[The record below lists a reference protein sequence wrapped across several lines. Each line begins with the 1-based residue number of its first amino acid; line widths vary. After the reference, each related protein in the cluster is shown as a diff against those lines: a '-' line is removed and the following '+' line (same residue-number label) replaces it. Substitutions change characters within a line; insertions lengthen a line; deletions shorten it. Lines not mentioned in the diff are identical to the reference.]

1 MAFKYF
7 IEVIS
12 TRGSNSQQCRTGV
25 YRIYPETFNQKPTFK
40 HESKQEYLYYM
51 NKGKGFWMVK
61 TTIECF
67 EIQAKK
73 FKKDILNDLMKLQL
87 SFVSLD
93 QMLG

>member
-1 MAFKYF
+1 MNRLYLKSYF
-7 IEVIS
+7 LLGCNEIEVTS

-61 TTIECF
+61 TTMEPF
-67 EIQAKK
+67 EISTDCKK
-73 FKKDILNDLMKLQL
+73 IQERYIR
-87 SFVSLD
+87 
-93 QMLG
+93 